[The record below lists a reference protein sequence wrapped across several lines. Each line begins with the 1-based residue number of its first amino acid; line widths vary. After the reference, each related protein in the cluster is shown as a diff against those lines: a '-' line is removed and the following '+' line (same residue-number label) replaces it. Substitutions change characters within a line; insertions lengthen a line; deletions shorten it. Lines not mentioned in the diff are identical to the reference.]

1 MKKVYEYIIPALV
14 LSGLIIFGVLYLL
27 GHKDADHI
35 ILMVTLTIGTI
46 PLAVKIFR
54 ALLKGEFGVDLIAI
68 LAIVTSFVQAQYL
81 AGCVI
86 LLMLSGGEA
95 LEIYALNRAKREL
108 TNLLSRAPSV
118 AHLKK
123 DNELKD
129 IEAGQVKIGN
139 ILVVKPGEIIPTDG
153 IVAEGESNV
162 DEAAITGESLPVL
175 KQTGNVVFSG
185 SLNKDRAFIMWATHE
200 AKESQYQKIVNLVKQ
215 AQEEKSP
222 VVRLADRYAGW
233 FTAITLVIAIGAWLL
248 TQEPI
253 RFLAVL
259 VVATPCPLIL
269 ATPIAMMS
277 GISKA
282 ASRGI
287 VIKNGSALEILGE
300 AKTFVFD
307 KTGTLTLGTPRV
319 VGVKAF
325 NGFQE
330 KDVLHFAASLDQLS
344 SHIFA
349 RSLIEHARKDKLNLY
364 YPENF
369 AENLGNGVKG
379 RINSTDYIFG
389 RLKYLEDQGIKISEK
404 EKHHR
409 ETEESLGEIP
419 VYLGSATNNAL
430 LGYVI
435 FADVIRPE
443 MKDVFAKIGEHKIQ
457 KILMLT
463 GDKKAVAEKIAKEI
477 GLKNFLAEMLPEN
490 KVKVVKELPTSERPV
505 VMVGDGINDAP
516 ALAAAEV
523 GIAMGAHGSSAASEA
538 ADVVITQN
546 NMVRVHDALHIG
558 QRALSLAK
566 QSIFV
571 GMGVSIIL
579 MFIASLGF
587 IPPILGAIFQEALDV
602 AVILNALRLNFEKIT

>member
-1 MKKVYEYIIPALV
+1 VGAL
-14 LSGLIIFGVLYLL
+14 
-27 GHKDADHI
+27 
-35 ILMVTLTIGTI
+35 
-46 PLAVKIFR
+46 
-54 ALLKGEFGVDLIAI
+54 
-68 LAIVTSFVQAQYL
+68 
-81 AGCVI
+81 
-86 LLMLSGGEA
+86 
-95 LEIYALNRAKREL
+95 
-108 TNLLSRAPSV
+108 
-118 AHLKK
+118 
-123 DNELKD
+123 
-129 IEAGQVKIGN
+129 
-139 ILVVKPGEIIPTDG
+139 DG
-153 IVAEGESNV
+153 IRLISNS
-162 DEAAITGESLPVL
+162 DPHSLRRLGREANVL
-175 KQTGNVVFSG
+175 E
-185 SLNKDRAFIMWATHE
+185 LEPKD
-200 AKESQYQKIVNLVKQ
+200 
-215 AQEEKSP
+215 
-222 VVRLADRYAGW
+222 
-233 FTAITLVIAIGAWLL
+233 
-248 TQEPI
+248 
-253 RFLAVL
+253 
-259 VVATPCPLIL
+259 
-269 ATPIAMMS
+269 
-277 GISKA
+277 
-282 ASRGI
+282 
-287 VIKNGSALEILGE
+287 
-300 AKTFVFD
+300 
-307 KTGTLTLGTPRV
+307 
-319 VGVKAF
+319 
-325 NGFQE
+325 
-330 KDVLHFAASLDQLS
+330 LS
-344 SHIFA
+344 
-349 RSLIEHARKDKLNLY
+349 Y
-364 YPENF
+364 
-369 AENLGNGVKG
+369 
-379 RINSTDYIFG
+379 
-389 RLKYLEDQGIKISEK
+389 QGIKISEK